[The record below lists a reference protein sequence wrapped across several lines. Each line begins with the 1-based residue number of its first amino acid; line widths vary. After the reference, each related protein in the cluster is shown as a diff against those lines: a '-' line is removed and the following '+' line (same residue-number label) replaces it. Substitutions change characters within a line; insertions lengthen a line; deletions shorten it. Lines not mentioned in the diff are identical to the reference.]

1 MERQTMTTL
10 ELANFIG
17 VSKDLIYQMVR
28 ENKLPFVRIGRRIL
42 FRKEAI
48 VLWMNHEETKN
59 FNMDPKIDD
68 Y

>member
-1 MERQTMTTL
+1 MTTL

>member
-1 MERQTMTTL
+1 MEKQTMTPL

-42 FRKEAI
+42 FRRETI
-48 VLWMNHEETKN
+48 VLWMNQEETKN
-59 FNMDPKIDD
+59 FNMDSKIDD